1 MDPISNMLIQI
12 KNAGMAGLPSVLVPY
27 SNLKFEIADL
37 LKKEGYVTS
46 VEKKG
51 KKVKKYIE
59 IEVSYTGKSPKIN
72 EVKRMSKPSRRIYM
86 GVKDIKPVRNGY
98 GISVLSTPKG
108 IMTDKVAKKE
118 HVGGELLF
126 KIW

>member
-1 MDPISNMLIQI
+1 MDTISNMLIQI

-27 SNLKFEIADL
+27 SNFKFEIADL
-37 LKKEGYVTS
+37 LQKEGYVTS

-59 IEVSYTGKSPKIN
+59 IVVAYKDKSPRIN
-72 EVKRMSKPSRRIYM
+72 DLKRISKPSRRVYM
-86 GVKDIKPVRNGY
+86 GAKDIKPVRNGY

-108 IMTDKVAKKE
+108 VMTDKLAKKE
-118 HVGGELLF
+118 HVGGEILF
-126 KIW
+126 RIW

>member
-12 KNAGMAGLPSVLVPY
+12 KNAGMAGMSSVLVPY
-27 SNLKFEIADL
+27 SNLKFEIANL
-37 LKKEGYVTS
+37 LKKEGFVGA

-59 IEVSYTGKSPKIN
+59 IEILYKGKKAKIN
-72 EVKRMSKPSRRIYM
+72 NVKRISKPSKRVYA
-86 GVKDIKPVRNGY
+86 GVKDIKPVQNGY
-98 GISVLSTPKG
+98 GIAVLSTPKG
-108 IMTDKVAKKE
+108 IVTDKMAKKE

-126 KIW
+126 TIF

>member
-1 MDPISNMLIQI
+1 MDPVSNMLIQI
-12 KNAGMAGLPSVLVPY
+12 KNAGMAGLQSVLVPH
-27 SNLKFEIADL
+27 SNLKFEIANL
-37 LKKEGYVTS
+37 LQKEGYVGS

-51 KKVKKYIE
+51 KKVKKHIE
-59 IEVSYTGKSPKIN
+59 IVISYKDKAPRIN
-72 EVKRMSKPSRRIYM
+72 DLKRLSKPSRRIYV

-108 IMTDKVAKKE
+108 IMTDKAARKE